1 MSEVWTLRILELK
14 TPPQRPE
21 SEKYWLRPQT
31 LKGEKDLAIGE
42 GAKCLATSVP
52 GNWETSR
59 AFFTLAEADT
69 LSGSLLAYPAKVVM
83 LGSMEMLA
91 QWCTECSVRTQV

>member
-1 MSEVWTLRILELK
+1 MSEVWTLSILELK

-21 SEKYWLRPQT
+21 SEKYWPRPQT

-42 GAKCLATSVP
+42 GTGLATSVP
-52 GNWETSR
+52 GGWETSR

-69 LSGSLLAYPAKVVM
+69 QSGNLLAYPATVVT

-91 QWCTECSVRTQV
+91 QWCTGCSVRTQV